1 MATIRERLAQF
12 AIEQG
17 FKSLSGLEKACG
29 FNKNTLT
36 KDSEGMNSTTLKKI
50 VEKFPQLSLD
60 WVILGEEQTST
71 SETEIKEDLLDSSN
85 EQETTGLNYRLTKFA
100 RERYDFGQNKFET
113 YCNIPRGTISKI
125 RGGSGISTSTL
136 TKICT
141 KCPELNVTWLLT
153 GEGEMTNRVEKARP
167 IPETHTLPLIPME
180 AFAGPGLPA
189 YEDER
194 IEDFY
199 TVSEFKN
206 SDFLIRVK
214 GDSMTPKY
222 SGGDLVA
229 CKKVNDIYFLQWGRV
244 YVVYTQSQGIMI
256 KRVQPSENE
265 SCIKCVSD
273 NPKYAPFD
281 VPKDDIVSIALVN
294 GAITL
299 D

>member
-1 MATIRERLAQF
+1 MGKIDMATIRERLAQF
-12 AIEQG
+12 AKEQG

-36 KDSEGMNSTTLKKI
+36 KGSEGMNSTTLKKI

-60 WVILGEEQTST
+60 WVILGDGQMLDAEE
-71 SETEIKEDLLDSSN
+71 ETAQPTTETN
-85 EQETTGLNYRLTKFA
+85 ELKSRLIEFA
-100 RERYDFGQNKFET
+100 RKQYDLGQNRFEEH
-113 YCNIPRGTISKI
+113 CGIPRGTINNIKN
-125 RGGSGISTSTL
+125 GGGISTNTL
-136 TKICT
+136 TKIIVQ
-141 KCPELNVTWLLT
+141 CPELNTGWLLT
-153 GEGEMTNRVEKARP
+153 GEGEMLNKQDSLKSVP
-167 IPETHTLPLIPME
+167 DSHTLPLIPME
-180 AFAGPGLPA
+180 AFAGPGLPT

-229 CKKVNDIYFLQWGRV
+229 CKKVKETYFLQWGRV
-244 YVVYTQSQGIMI
+244 YVIYTQSQGIMI
-256 KRVQPSENE
+256 KRVQPSEDD
-265 SCIKCVSD
+265 SYIKCVSD

-281 VPKDDIVSIALVN
+281 VPKEDIVSIALVN
-294 GAITL
+294 GAISL
-299 D
+299 E